1 MLALGTVC
9 QAPATITQTPKWLQ
23 TAHAS
28 SSRRTTRRGQRGP
41 CASWSAGGRGGGSVL
56 ARASA
61 VLTPEKQDAMQEH
74 GPRGPTLSAATALP
88 TSTLSPPP
96 LRLSCSVFFQRQTHT
111 SSPLQTFPG
120 PRGEG
125 MIFPASPLGPPD
137 AWSSHRSD
145 WRGPIRSESGRL
157 PPQGGPAAL
166 LCGSPG
172 LALCGAQSGKC
183 LLNNVSFKYILRKGL
198 SDNVFQPQE
207 L

>member
-9 QAPATITQTPKWLQ
+9 QAPASITQTPKWLQ

-125 MIFPASPLGPPD
+125 MIFPPHLWVLPTLGHRTALVGEAPSAPSPAVFLPRAARRPSCVGPQ
-137 AWSSHRSD
+137 A
-145 WRGPIRSESGRL
+145 
-157 PPQGGPAAL
+157 
-166 LCGSPG
+166 
-172 LALCGAQSGKC
+172 
-183 LLNNVSFKYILRKGL
+183 
-198 SDNVFQPQE
+198 
-207 L
+207 

>member
-1 MLALGTVC
+1 MASNGARIFLTPHDPPGAEGALRLVV
-9 QAPATITQTPKWLQ
+9 
-23 TAHAS
+23 
-28 SSRRTTRRGQRGP
+28 
-41 CASWSAGGRGGGSVL
+41 SWRPGRGSVL

-125 MIFPASPLGPPD
+125 MIFPPHLWVLPTLGHRTALIGEAPSAPSPAGFLPRAAGGPPV
-137 AWSSHRSD
+137 WVPRLSTV
-145 WRGPIRSESGRL
+145 RGAEW
-157 PPQGGPAAL
+157 
-166 LCGSPG
+166 
-172 LALCGAQSGKC
+172 
-183 LLNNVSFKYILRKGL
+183 
-198 SDNVFQPQE
+198 
-207 L
+207 

>member
-1 MLALGTVC
+1 M
-9 QAPATITQTPKWLQ
+9 
-23 TAHAS
+23 
-28 SSRRTTRRGQRGP
+28 
-41 CASWSAGGRGGGSVL
+41 L

-125 MIFPASPLGPPD
+125 MIFPPHLWVLPTLGHRTALVGEAPSAPSPAGFLPRAARRPSCVGPQ
-137 AWSSHRSD
+137 A
-145 WRGPIRSESGRL
+145 
-157 PPQGGPAAL
+157 
-166 LCGSPG
+166 
-172 LALCGAQSGKC
+172 
-183 LLNNVSFKYILRKGL
+183 
-198 SDNVFQPQE
+198 
-207 L
+207 

>member
-1 MLALGTVC
+1 MPALGTVC
-9 QAPATITQTPKWLQ
+9 QAPASITQTPKWLQ

-96 LRLSCSVFFQRQTHT
+96 LRLSCSVFFQRNSHVL
-111 SSPLQTFPG
+111 SSTDLPWPSG
-120 PRGEG
+120 RGND
-125 MIFPASPLGPPD
+125 FPASPLGPPD
-137 AWSSHRSD
+137 AWSSHRSG

-172 LALCGAQSGKC
+172 LALWGAQSGKC